1 MKISIKQLMLTSVL
15 SFVFTLPAIAADATA
30 VNAVD
35 ATSGSSALAASQSGV
50 NSSIR
55 SGVVG
60 VGNNQGDV
68 NNTTATTTAT
78 NQGQYQGNTGYNDQ
92 GQAQKQQQL
101 QTQNGANN
109 GQDQGQALT
118 VNGAGIGNNY
128 STNVSHA
135 ADLSKAV
142 GMSYAPALTTTLTET
157 CMGSTSVGAGFSG
170 GAFSFGTTWRDH
182 ACVRRLDAR
191 EIKSF
196 GDIQAAK
203 EIMCD
208 SDLVREAF
216 KRVGRPWLKMVV
228 HTLPYH
234 NQLPLRNQPQSKLQQ
249 LLKSKYMMNKIQMHN
264 MTPWYYKKLK
274 KLVPLCVLIKVS
286 K

>member
-1 MKISIKQLMLTSVL
+1 MLTSVL
-15 SFVFTLPAIAADATA
+15 SLVFTLPAIAADATA
-30 VNAVD
+30 VNVTD
-35 ATSGSSALAASQSGV
+35 ATSGSSALSGSQSGV

-55 SGVVG
+55 SGAVG

-68 NNTTATTTAT
+68 NNTTATTTSTAT
-78 NQGQYQGNTGYNDQ
+78 SQGQFQGNTGYNGQSQGNTGYNGQDQ
-92 GQAQKQQQL
+92 KQAQS
-101 QTQNGANN
+101 QNGANN
-109 GQDQGQALT
+109 GQALT
-118 VNGAGIGNNY
+118 VNGSGIGNNY
-128 STNVSHA
+128 STNVSNA
-135 ADLSKAV
+135 ANLSKAV

-196 GDIQAAK
+196 GDVQAAK

-216 KRVGRPWLKMVV
+216 KRVGRPCAEDGGTYVAVSQATPVV
-228 HTLPYH
+228 EPTPTETPAATEVKVHDD
-234 NQLPLRNQPQSKLQQ
+234 QDSKAQHDASVLQ
-249 LLKSKYMMNKIQMHN
+249 KAEEARAAMRARGF
-264 MTPWYYKKLK
+264 
-274 KLVPLCVLIKVS
+274 
-286 K
+286 

>member
-216 KRVGRPWLKMVV
+216 KRVGRPCAEDGGTYVAVSQPAPVAEPTPVEAPAATEVKVHDEQDSNAQHDAMV
-228 HTLPYH
+228 
-234 NQLPLRNQPQSKLQQ
+234 LQ
-249 LLKSKYMMNKIQMHN
+249 KAEEARAAMRANKGF
-264 MTPWYYKKLK
+264 
-274 KLVPLCVLIKVS
+274 
-286 K
+286 